1 MNIKVAMEKEKM
13 RARLY
18 KKNQMKA
25 LRGRRQTTEPT
36 WTMCKSKRER
46 MAKRSLLPGPT
57 RMLGAQLVALIQLT
71 PMPLAKLHLAPGTEA
86 AATLTRQGDQE
97 TTRTKPQPEAESQ
110 DLQKERAARAI
121 IQI

>member
-1 MNIKVAMEKEKM
+1 MNIKVATEKEKM

-71 PMPLAKLHLAPGTEA
+71 PMPRSGPEM
-86 AATLTRQGDQE
+86 AATLSRQGDQE
-97 TTRTKPQPEAESQ
+97 TIPWAEAESQ

>member
-1 MNIKVAMEKEKM
+1 MNIKVATEKEKM

-86 AATLTRQGDQE
+86 AATSSRQGDQE
-97 TTRTKPQPEAESQ
+97 TIPWAEAESQ